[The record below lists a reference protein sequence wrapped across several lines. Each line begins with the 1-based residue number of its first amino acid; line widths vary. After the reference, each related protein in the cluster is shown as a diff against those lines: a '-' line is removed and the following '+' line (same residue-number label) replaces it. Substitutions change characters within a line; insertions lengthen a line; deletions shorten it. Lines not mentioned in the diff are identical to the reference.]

1 MNESCH
7 TYRSKRL
14 EVELTEERR
23 KGSEALS
30 KVEHDDKS
38 ALQGKIEMRMSKTDQ
53 DASTGDGDRKD
64 PKILLL
70 QLEEANGKVSDMQMR
85 LDILFEKNMAV
96 EKRAREAELERKRA
110 AEEQDS
116 YKDKSNSLQREQN
129 EAQQQ
134 IVELESVINML
145 QRTQCTSERE
155 ISGYHTGVHC
165 GCECL
170 RLRLRAP
177 TSAHAHTCVCVR
189 APTSAYAHARRRM
202 LMRMHMRMHCGCAC
216 ACTCI

>member
-1 MNESCH
+1 
-7 TYRSKRL
+7 
-14 EVELTEERR
+14 
-23 KGSEALS
+23 
-30 KVEHDDKS
+30 VEHDDKS

>member
-1 MNESCH
+1 M
-7 TYRSKRL
+7 
-14 EVELTEERR
+14 ER
-23 KGSEALS
+23 
-30 KVEHDDKS
+30 DDKS

-85 LDILFEKNMAV
+85 LDTLFEKNMAV

-134 IVELESVINML
+134 IVELESVINKL
-145 QRTQCTSERE
+145 QRSQCTSERE
-155 ISGYHTGVHC
+155 ISGYQTGVHC
-165 GCECL
+165 GCE

-177 TSAHAHTCVCVR
+177 TSAHAHARVCVR
-189 APTSAYAHARRRM
+189 APTSAYAHARLRM
-202 LMRMHMRMHCGCAC
+202 LVCMHMRMHCGCAC
-216 ACTCI
+216 ACACV